1 MMWMRVRKR
10 EMEEGVVGLVVL
22 PVNQP
27 QLIWNS
33 ERDTRRQGGSEI
45 YEI

>member
-27 QLIWNS
+27 QSIWNS
-33 ERDTRRQGGSEI
+33 ERDTMRQGGSGKYKI
-45 YEI
+45 